1 MIVLSKMDTDRCL
14 YLQYTTEKEI
24 GQGLY
29 LKTAGLLRI
38 LSEIHGNSTVPGNS
52 ILQYAPV
59 RDIIEGRK
67 TQ

>member
-29 LKTAGLLRI
+29 LKTAAILRI
-38 LSEIHGNSTVPGNS
+38 LSEKSTVRIIS
-52 ILQYAPV
+52 ILQYVPV

-67 TQ
+67 H